1 MPASGLRALVA
12 TLLVASPL
20 YSQSAATKPPART
33 AALTVAQKRAA
44 LDNPASSFWK
54 THATDTVVAD
64 VETSKGSFTVEM
76 IRAWAPAGVDRF
88 YNLARAGYY
97 DNSRFFRVVYRFVA
111 QFGIAGNPAV
121 ASLWSGQRIAADSVR
136 TSNLRGTIAFAQAKP
151 TDRTTN
157 LFVNLRDNA
166 NLDPMGFAPIG
177 RVVQGMEVAD
187 SLYSGYGDIPSS
199 EPPLGNP
206 RRLFGES
213 NKYLDAEFPKL
224 DRLVKITI
232 RRPTP

>member
-1 MPASGLRALVA
+1 V
-12 TLLVASPL
+12 
-20 YSQSAATKPPART
+20 
-33 AALTVAQKRAA
+33 
-44 LDNPASSFWK
+44 F
-54 THATDTVVAD
+54 
-64 VETSKGSFTVEM
+64 
-76 IRAWAPAGVDRF
+76 
-88 YNLARAGYY
+88 
-97 DNSRFFRVVYRFVA
+97 RFVA
-111 QFGIAGNPAV
+111 QFGIAGNPTV
-121 ASLWSGQRIAADSVR
+121 ASLWAGQRIAADSVR
-136 TSNLRGTIAFAQAKP
+136 TSNLRGTIAFAQGKP

-177 RVVQGMEVAD
+177 TVVQGMEVVD

-213 NKYLDAEFPKL
+213 NKYLDTEFPKL

-232 RRPTP
+232 RAP

>member
-1 MPASGLRALVA
+1 MPRSAVHVLVTALLFAPPVGG
-12 TLLVASPL
+12 
-20 YSQSAATKPPART
+20 QST
-33 AALTVAQKRAA
+33 AASTKTRSSVPLTAAQKRAA
-44 LDNPASSFWK
+44 LGNPTASFWK
-54 THATDTVVAD
+54 THAPDTVVAD
-64 VETSKGSFTVEM
+64 VETSKGTFTVEM
-76 IRAWAPAGVDRF
+76 IRAWAPVGVDRF

-97 DNSRFFRVVYRFVA
+97 DDSRFFRVVFRFVA
-111 QFGIAGNPAV
+111 QFGIAGNPTV
-121 ASLWSGQRIAADSVR
+121 ASLWAGQRIARDSVR
-136 TSNLRGTIAFAQAKP
+136 TSNARGTIAFAQARP

-177 RVVQGMEVAD
+177 RVVQGMEVVD

-213 NKYLDAEFPKL
+213 NRYLDAEFPKL

-232 RRPTP
+232 RAP